1 MYTNRIQNDF
11 GDIFPQN
18 LSLGRRTSKNQT
30 CRQIQ
35 ELHVEI
41 LPIQE
46 GFRGQKCG
54 ETYCKKEYQCFC
66 VCINM

>member
-35 ELHVEI
+35 ELDVEI

-46 GFRGQKCG
+46 VYGG
-54 ETYCKKEYQCFC
+54 EKGEKTY
-66 VCINM
+66 